1 MQRGV
6 LLALGFAVATLALA
20 SDSSAQ
26 EDLYDEVSHH
36 FVDSEGVRIHYVSAG
51 SGPLV
56 VFLHGFPDFWYT
68 WRHQMAGL
76 RDRFRVVA
84 IDQRGYNQS
93 GQPEGVDAYGMRF
106 QTADV
111 AAVIRDAG
119 EESATIV
126 GHDLGGFVA
135 WQFALTFPDKTDRL
149 VILNAPHPA
158 GLARELAT
166 NVTQRR
172 SSAYARG
179 FQAGSAD
186 DPQIF
191 FGNPMTPETL
201 SSWVTDEEARA
212 RYLQAFERSDFTAM
226 LNFYKANYPETPPP
240 GVSEP
245 LPEFPRLGMP
255 VLVFHGLPD
264 PYLLVDG
271 LARTWEWIGADLT
284 LVTVPGAGH
293 FVQQGAPEL
302 VTETLRE
309 WLLARQ

>member
-1 MQRGV
+1 MLRGV
-6 LLALGFAVATLALA
+6 LFALGIAMATLVLA

-26 EDLYDEVSHH
+26 DDFYDEVSHH
-36 FVDSEGVRIHYVSAG
+36 FVDNDGVRIHYVSAG

-56 VFLHGFPDFWYT
+56 VFIHGFPDFWYT

-93 GQPEGVDAYGMRF
+93 GQPEGVDAYDMRF

-135 WQFALTFPDKTDRL
+135 WQFALTFPEMTDRL

-179 FQAGSAD
+179 FKAGSAD

-201 SSWVTDEEARA
+201 SSWVTDEAARA
-212 RYLQAFERSDFTAM
+212 RYVQAFERSDFTAM

-255 VLVFHGLPD
+255 VLFFHGLPD

-271 LARTWEWIGADLT
+271 LARMWEWIDADLT

>member
-1 MQRGV
+1 MPRG
-6 LLALGFAVATLALA
+6 LLFALGVAIATLVLA
-20 SDSSAQ
+20 SGSSAQ
-26 EDLYDEVSHH
+26 DDLYDEVSHH
-36 FVDSEGVRIHYVSAG
+36 FVDNDGVRIHYVSAG

-56 VFLHGFPDFWYT
+56 VFIHGFPDFWYT
-68 WRHQMAGL
+68 WRDQMAGL

-93 GQPEGVDAYGMRF
+93 GQPEGVEAYDMRF

-135 WQFALTFPDKTDRL
+135 WQFALAFPEKTDRL

-158 GLARELAT
+158 GLARE
-166 NVTQRR
+166 
-172 SSAYARG
+172 
-179 FQAGSAD
+179 AGSAD

-240 GVSEP
+240 GVSPP
-245 LPEFPRLGMP
+245 LPEFPRIGMP

-271 LARTWEWIGADLT
+271 LARMWEWVDADLT

-293 FVQQGAPEL
+293 FVQQGAPQL